1 MELAATIRNE
11 AMTTTKAAEIIRQCI
26 REAASHCDCKP
37 SEALDPRTKA
47 AIAARNA
54 AIVQAFRLGVPKHAL
69 SDGFRR
75 SWETINKAL
84 LSG

>member
-1 MELAATIRNE
+1 
-11 AMTTTKAAEIIRQCI
+11 MTTTETADIIRQCI
-26 REAASHCDCKP
+26 REAATHCDCKP
-37 SEALDPRTKA
+37 SEALDPRTRA
-47 AIAARNA
+47 ALAARNA
-54 AIVQAFRLGVPKHAL
+54 AIVKAYSLGVPKHAL